1 MTTDSTTRPRRRE
14 VRRAAEGAHLH
25 PGAVL
30 QASGLSHSYGATRVL
45 RDVDFV
51 IDPGEVVSVMG
62 PSGSGKST
70 LLHLLA
76 GLLVPDA
83 GEVYL
88 DGGRIDRLPERRRA
102 GLRLR
107 RIGFVFQFGDLVP
120 ELSLVENVELPL
132 RVTGTRARRARR
144 RATEMLDRLG
154 VADLADRRV
163 SEVSG
168 GQAQRA
174 AVARALVHQ
183 PAVVLADEPTGSLDT
198 VTGELVLEAL
208 VGAAREQEAA
218 VVLVTHELSVASWAQ
233 RSVLL
238 RDGAEVA
245 T

>member
-1 MTTDSTTRPRRRE
+1 MHRQ
-14 VRRAAEGAHLH
+14 AGATELR

-30 QASGLSHSYGATRVL
+30 QAIGLSHSYGATRVL
-45 RDVDFV
+45 REVDFH

-76 GLLVPDA
+76 GLLVPDV
-83 GEVYL
+83 GEVHL
-88 DGGRIDRLPERRRA
+88 DGGRLDRLPERRRA
-102 GLRLR
+102 ALRLGR
-107 RIGFVFQFGDLVP
+107 MGFVFQFGDLVP
-120 ELSLVENVELPL
+120 ELSLRENVELPL
-132 RVTGTRARRARR
+132 RLTGTGSARAKRRAV
-144 RATEMLDRLG
+144 AVLDRLG
-154 VADLADRRV
+154 VAPLADRRV

-208 VGAAREQEAA
+208 VDAAREQGTA
-218 VVLVTHELSVASWAQ
+218 VVIVTHELSVASWAQ

-238 RDGAEVA
+238 RDGAEVTA
-245 T
+245 

>member
-1 MTTDSTTRPRRRE
+1 MTSATKAPASRRQ
-14 VRRAAEGAHLH
+14 RRGQGATADLRS
-25 PGAVL
+25 GAVL
-30 QASGLSHSYGATRVL
+30 QASALSHSYGATRVL
-45 RDVDFV
+45 RDVDFY

-76 GLLVPDA
+76 GLLVPAA

-88 DGGRIDRLPERRRA
+88 DGSRIDRLPERRRA
-102 GLRLR
+102 SLRLR
-107 RIGFVFQFGDLVP
+107 RMGFVFQFGDLVP

-154 VADLADRRV
+154 IVDLADRRV
-163 SEVSG
+163 TEVSG

-208 VGAAREQEAA
+208 VGAAREQDTS
-218 VVLVTHELSVASWAQ
+218 VVIVTHELSVASWAQ
-233 RSVLL
+233 RSVML
-238 RDGAEVA
+238 RDGVEVA